1 MTTVEKIKA
10 KILDLAIRGKLV
22 PQDPND
28 EPASVL
34 LERIKAEK
42 AKLVKAKKIKKDK
55 NPSEIVVGADGATYE
70 KFADGTSKDISD
82 ELPFDLPQG
91 WAWARLKNIAYVA
104 TGKTPSKDAFVDR
117 GIPYIKMY
125 NLRRQALDFDFH
137 PQFITREVHNTSLS
151 RSRLAPHDLLMNI
164 VGPPLGKLAI
174 VPESIQEGNFNQA
187 AVMIRPYFEKVVI
200 NKYLYYYL
208 WQMDEINFLDT
219 KGTAGQDNI
228 SLTQVQHMRIAV
240 PPLAEQK
247 RIIAKIKE
255 LFAYADAIGEA
266 SDRIAKIAERVDKK
280 IFDLAIRGQLV
291 PQDPDDEPARELVKR
306 IDATKN
312 AKSTGKRRRAAAS
325 DRPAY
330 EIEPPFEIPDSWEW
344 VKLKDLGVFVGGH
357 TPSLADPS
365 NWENGTVLWVT
376 SKDMKQKYI
385 EDTGCKVS
393 AKGAS
398 ELHLLPSGSLIM
410 VTRSGILR
418 RTFPVALAAKPLTI
432 NQDQRAL
439 QFYDN
444 AIGEYVYCCIR
455 SFESTILRDY
465 RKTGTTVESI
475 IWGKFI
481 GLPIPL
487 PPLAEQ
493 KRIVAKVDEL
503 KRMTRTL
510 VAS

>member
-1 MTTVEKIKA
+1 MKQKYINDTGIKLSCKGAAELHLLPSGSLIMVTRSGILRRTFPVALAAKPLTINQDQRALEFYDNALGEYVYCCIKSLEPIILRDYRKTGTTVESI
-10 KILDLAIRGKLV
+10 IW
-22 PQDPND
+22 
-28 EPASVL
+28 
-34 LERIKAEK
+34 
-42 AKLVKAKKIKKDK
+42 
-55 NPSEIVVGADGATYE
+55 E
-70 KFADGTSKDISD
+70 KFV
-82 ELPFDLPQG
+82 EMPLP
-91 WAWARLKNIAYVA
+91 
-104 TGKTPSKDAFVDR
+104 
-117 GIPYIKMY
+117 IPPI
-125 NLRRQALDFDFH
+125 
-137 PQFITREVHNTSLS
+137 E
-151 RSRLAPHDLLMNI
+151 
-164 VGPPLGKLAI
+164 
-174 VPESIQEGNFNQA
+174 
-187 AVMIRPYFEKVVI
+187 
-200 NKYLYYYL
+200 
-208 WQMDEINFLDT
+208 
-219 KGTAGQDNI
+219 
-228 SLTQVQHMRIAV
+228 
-240 PPLAEQK
+240 EQK
-247 RIIAKIKE
+247 RIVRKVEE
-255 LFAYADAIGEA
+255 LFSYADKIGES
-266 SDRIAKIAERVDKK
+266 SDGIARTAERIDKK
-280 IFDLAIRGQLV
+280 VLDLAIRGQLV
-291 PQDPDDEPARELVKR
+291 PQDPSDEPASELLKR
-306 IDATKN
+306 IEVAKRAKAGGRVSSRAT
-312 AKSTGKRRRAAAS
+312 S

-475 IWGKFI
+475 IWEKFI
-481 GLPIPL
+481 DLPIPL

-503 KRMTRTL
+503 KRKTRTL